1 MTNRIKAAWEGR
13 ISGCLLGKPIEI
25 LSMREGKDSLENYL
39 KEAKS
44 FPLRDYINHFEHP
57 LIKGLSINCCM

>member
-1 MTNRIKAAWEGR
+1 MTNRIRAAWEGR

-44 FPLRDYINHFEHP
+44 FPLRDYIC
-57 LIKGLSINCCM
+57 LLYTSDAADD

>member
-1 MTNRIKAAWEGR
+1 MMNRIKAAWEGR

-44 FPLRDYINHFEHP
+44 FPVE
-57 LIKGLSINCCM
+57 GLY